1 MISKFLNVFRIE
13 ELRKKLFFTASI
25 LLVYRLGGMV
35 PLPGIDTKE
44 LNNLT
49 QSVGEG
55 GILNLYDIFV
65 GGFLSQASIFA
76 LGIMPYI
83 SASIILQLLGAVLPY
98 YQKLQKE
105 GELGRRKITAHTRY
119 FTVIIAIIQ
128 SFGIATFFSQG
139 LGVSILIDNYGNGF
153 FYFTSMLT
161 LVTGTVFVMW
171 LGEQISDSGIGNG
184 ISLIIM
190 VGILA
195 RLAQHI
201 QTSLR
206 SFLNEEIVTD
216 YILIL
221 GMVALM
227 LFSLLFVVLVSTGTR
242 KIPVQYAKRV
252 VGRKVY
258 GGQATHIPLK
268 LLTAGVMPIIFA
280 QALMFVPGLLGSI
293 FNSDAL
299 TDFFDPLGWP
309 YTIMFGILI
318 VVFTYFYTAIA
329 MNPVDMADNMKK
341 QGGFIPG
348 VRPGKAT
355 SEYIDYI
362 LSRITLPAAI
372 FLALIAMFPTFL
384 SKGFEID
391 PVSASF
397 FGGTSILIV
406 VGVALDTLQ
415 QIESHLIMR
424 HYDGFMKSGRIQGRS
439 RRRY

>member
-1 MISKFLNVFRIE
+1 
-13 ELRKKLFFTASI
+13 
-25 LLVYRLGGMV
+25 
-35 PLPGIDTKE
+35 
-44 LNNLT
+44 
-49 QSVGEG
+49 
-55 GILNLYDIFV
+55 
-65 GGFLSQASIFA
+65 
-76 LGIMPYI
+76 
-83 SASIILQLLGAVLPY
+83 
-98 YQKLQKE
+98 
-105 GELGRRKITAHTRY
+105 
-119 FTVIIAIIQ
+119 
-128 SFGIATFFSQG
+128 
-139 LGVSILIDNYGNGF
+139 
-153 FYFTSMLT
+153 MLT

-195 RLAQHI
+195 RLGQHI
-201 QTSLR
+201 QQSIK
-206 SFLNEEIVTD
+206 SFLDPTQEFTG
-216 YILIL
+216 YILVL
-221 GMVALM
+221 GMIALM
-227 LFSLLFVVLVSTGTR
+227 LFSLLFVVLISTGTR

-293 FNSDAL
+293 FNSQAL
-299 TDFFDPLGWP
+299 TDFFDPLAWP

-362 LSRITLPAAI
+362 LSRITLPASI
-372 FLALIAMFPTFL
+372 FLALIAIFPTFL
-384 SKGFEID
+384 SKGFGID
-391 PVSASF
+391 AISASF

-415 QIESHLIMR
+415 QVESHLIMR
-424 HYDGFMKSGRIQGRS
+424 HYDGFMKSGRIKGRS